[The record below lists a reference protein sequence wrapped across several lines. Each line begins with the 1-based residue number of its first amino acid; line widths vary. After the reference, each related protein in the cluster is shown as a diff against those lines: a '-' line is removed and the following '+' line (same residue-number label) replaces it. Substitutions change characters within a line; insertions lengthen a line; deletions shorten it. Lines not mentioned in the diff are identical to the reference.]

1 MKNGDGKNSSDQIAE
16 FLPWQ
21 GQQQFEESFD
31 LSPVSSRYSSCGE
44 SEFDRYCSAN
54 SVMGTPSMCSSVG
67 PFRDAESEFGSFRSL
82 DGFCLGGSLD
92 RKFDDKNG
100 SELSKRIESSDGN
113 IGLERRNGLGLGRG
127 LVRNDG
133 AVNLNDDCTCFV
145 DFGGRSGVGEI
156 PDLSSALNEGLYGED
171 GGGRVLKWDCA
182 MSGEMRSADNDSML
196 QKENAEA
203 DQEAVSTSGVAILN
217 GDSHC
222 STSIDRVDSLVNI
235 ETDMGCDVVNGG
247 RSSDEG
253 EASSR
258 YEYSEGEDSSFGY
271 GTGDEKQIDSF
282 DNRNIGYPQDN
293 IRKNENALRM
303 NSSVAFGSDDW
314 DDYMQDTCAHP
325 ITSMAPEDLWV
336 QKQITAGSD
345 TDILHSSYASS
356 NILQNTSL
364 PVQQEGAI
372 NVLTNGYQV
381 QDANELNSD
390 IGSYSTDS
398 LLKCGDAGEKY
409 MCADNNKSVGLRQ
422 PADLPQMCSDRDLY
436 VKEHDLLEEDLALKA
451 GLNIG
456 KNKLKGVLLCTSS
469 KEENSIVY
477 SSKSENDEK
486 TKQQLDSP
494 SEDTF
499 SHLHSS
505 PMEASEVLTKESLED
520 QISNSLQAQNIVSRI
535 MKEFPAPNHP
545 APVEV
550 SKLLFSSF
558 KLAEISI
565 NYASMKI

>member
-1 MKNGDGKNSSDQIAE
+1 MKTGDGKNSSDQIDE

-21 GQQQFEESFD
+21 GQQQLDDSFD

-82 DGFCLGGSLD
+82 DGFSLGGSFE
-92 RKFDDKNG
+92 RKFDDKRG
-100 SELSKRIESSDGN
+100 SELSRRIESSDAR
-113 IGLERRNGLGLGRG
+113 IGLERRNGFGLGQG

-133 AVNLNDDCTCFV
+133 AVNLNDGSTGFL
-145 DFGGRSGVGEI
+145 DFGEGRVGEI
-156 PDLSSALNEGLYGED
+156 PDLSSALDEGLYGED

-182 MSGEMRSADNDSML
+182 TSGVMRSIDDVSML

-203 DQEAVSTSGVAILN
+203 DEEATSGVAVLN

-222 STSIDRVDSLVNI
+222 STSIDRVDSCLVNT
-235 ETDMGCDVVNGG
+235 ETDVGCDVVNGG
-247 RSSDEG
+247 RCLDEG

-271 GTGDEKQIDSF
+271 GTGDEKQIDSYDF
-282 DNRNIGYPQDN
+282 RNIDYPQDI

-314 DDYMQDTCAHP
+314 DDYMQETCANP
-325 ITSMAPEDLWV
+325 ITSMALDDLWV
-336 QKQITAGSD
+336 QKQITAGND
-345 TDILHSSYASS
+345 TDIIHSTYASS
-356 NILQNTSL
+356 NRLQNTSL

-372 NVLTNGYQV
+372 NVLTNGNQV

-390 IGSYSTDS
+390 IGSYSADS

-409 MCADNNKSVGLRQ
+409 MCADNHKSVGLSQ
-422 PADLPQMCSDRDLY
+422 PTAQMCPERELY
-436 VKEHDLLEEDLALKA
+436 VKEHDLLVEDLALKA

-456 KNKLKGVLLCTSS
+456 ENKLKGVHLCTST
-469 KEENSIVY
+469 KEENSILH
-477 SSKSENDEK
+477 SSESENDEK
-486 TKQQLDSP
+486 PKQQLNSP

-505 PMEASEVLTKESLED
+505 PIKISEVLIKGSLED
-520 QISNSLQAQNIVSRI
+520 QISNSLQAQNIVNRT

-545 APVEV
+545 VLVEV

-558 KLAEISI
+558 NWLE
-565 NYASMKI
+565 YLTTMLV